1 MLWVL
6 QQFGFERKVH
16 RFAQNK
22 IKFSQVNFQMKLAK
36 MKLLNKRKIPKSKLH
51 YQRISIAQ
59 F

>member
-16 RFAQNK
+16 GFAQTK
-22 IKFSQVNFQMKLAK
+22 LNFKGEFENEVCK
-36 MKLLNKRKIPKSKLH
+36 MKLQNERKISKSKLH
-51 YQRISIAQ
+51 YQRISIAK